1 MSKQM
6 ISKLNSVRVNAFVF
20 GFAFGVI
27 MALEGIRDLQYKKNV
42 RERRKP
48 FSFVISA

>member
-1 MSKQM
+1 MSKEM

-27 MALEGIRDLQYKKNV
+27 MALATCSVVLFTQM
-42 RERRKP
+42 
-48 FSFVISA
+48 